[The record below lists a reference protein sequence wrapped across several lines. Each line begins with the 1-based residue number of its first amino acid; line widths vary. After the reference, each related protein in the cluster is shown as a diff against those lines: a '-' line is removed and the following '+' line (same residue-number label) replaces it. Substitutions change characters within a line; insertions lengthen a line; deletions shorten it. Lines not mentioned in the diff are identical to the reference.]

1 MAQFRFDGSVR
12 STPGPAL
19 PGLTV
24 AVLSQPAVTSTQPG
38 SPLISLFAAANSNA
52 ASLSSASWVNGVL
65 TLVFS
70 APPPADVVPGSF
82 IAVTLVNPVGYNAVW
97 QVVSVTGN
105 NVVVTTPYT
114 LAIPANPGTYVSGGT
129 VATSALPNPFL
140 TDNLG
145 NFFFYAPAGT
155 YTVQIYDPQGRLVNQ
170 LVFADQPVVA
180 GGAGAGSV
188 TSVGLTMPAEFA
200 VAGSPIVGAGTL
212 AVTKANVNANL
223 LAAGPSSGGAAP
235 WAFRAAVLA
244 DLPAGVGTVTS
255 VAITMSLP
263 AFMAV
268 VITGSPITAA
278 GTINLAVTFNNQNAN
293 LVLASPTSGGAGPM
307 TPRSLVAA
315 DLPGGLGM
323 SSVTVP
329 LTSVNILA
337 LLGTPI
343 TLVAAP
349 GAGFRIV
356 PVMLTIAFFGG
367 SVAYT
372 DAGGAVQFKIGATS
386 LGALASNA
394 IFLVTATPNKRTQ
407 TFPWPGETDTAGN
420 PNDTD
425 NAALTIA
432 KITNNFAAGNG
443 TAKITVHYLV
453 VPTT

>member
-1 MAQFRFDGSVR
+1 MAFRFDGSVR

-24 AVLSQPAVTSTQPG
+24 AVLSQPAVTTTQPG
-38 SPLISLFAAANSNA
+38 SPLISLFGAAISNA

-82 IAVTLVNPVGYNAVW
+82 IGVTTVNPVGYNAIW

-155 YTVQIYDPQGRLVNQ
+155 YTVQIYDPQGRLQNQ
-170 LVFADQPVVA
+170 LVFADQPIVA

-212 AVTKANVNANL
+212 AVTKANQNANL
-223 LAAGPSSGGAAP
+223 VYSGPSSGGAAAP
-235 WAFRAAVLA
+235 AFRALVAA
-244 DLPAGVGTVTS
+244 DLPAGTGTVTS
-255 VAITMSLP
+255 VAVALVVPGILTGS
-263 AFMAV
+263 AV
-268 VITGSPITAA
+268 TGSPILTA
-278 GTINLAVTFNNQNAN
+278 GTITVTLTLANQNAN
-293 LVLASPTSGGAGPM
+293 LVFAGPAAGGAGAP
-307 TPRSLVAA
+307 TFRGLVAA

-386 LGALASNA
+386 LAALASNA

-420 PNDTD
+420 PDDTD
-425 NAALTIA
+425 NVALTIT
-432 KITNNFAAGNG
+432 KVTNNFAAGNG